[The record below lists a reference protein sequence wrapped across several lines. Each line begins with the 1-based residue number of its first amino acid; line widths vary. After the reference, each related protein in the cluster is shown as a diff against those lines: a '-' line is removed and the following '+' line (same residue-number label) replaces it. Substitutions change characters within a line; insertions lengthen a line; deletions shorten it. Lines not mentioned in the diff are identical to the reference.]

1 MVFGGDCIAK
11 IDGKT
16 VFIEGGI
23 LPGEKAE
30 VETVVSKKDY
40 DRALVKKILI
50 PDAARREAFCDFYGT
65 CGGCNFQHADYALQ
79 LELKK
84 RIVEE
89 LLARSFGSVPHECD
103 TARAGAFPQLPDI
116 KIVSGPEKEYRSRF
130 QLHNGGL
137 KKRNADSVVFID
149 DCPCAVPVLRD
160 FLRYKNT
167 LKKSTVFPV
176 PAERVSVC
184 AAGDTVVTGRDA
196 QTVRSVDIAGK
207 RIFFDVNGFFQSN
220 LFVLEQALPLITD
233 GLCGKR
239 LLDMYGGTGVLSLFA
254 ADKFEEVTIVESDE
268 KPLAL
273 AKRNYKENGI
283 AEAPL
288 TRAMH
293 GKIWA
298 KRRAQTAGL
307 FDAVIVDPPRTGIES
322 AVIDYLCAAKPPV
335 IRSLSCD
342 PATHARDL
350 KKLLCAGYTIS
361 DFYLLDF
368 YPQTSHIETLARLT
382 FTKNKPERKL

>member
-40 DRALVKKILI
+40 DRALVKKILA

-103 TARAGAFPQLPDI
+103 TAQAGAFPQLPDI

-137 KKRNADSVVFID
+137 KKRNADSIVFID

-160 FLRYKNT
+160 FLRHKNV
-167 LKKSTVFPV
+167 LKNSVF

-233 GLCGKR
+233 GLYGKR

-307 FDAVIVDPPRTGIES
+307 FDAVIVDPPRTGIENG
-322 AVIDYLCAAKPPV
+322 VIDYLCAAKPPV

>member
-40 DRALVKKILI
+40 DRVLVKKILV
-50 PDAARREAFCDFYGT
+50 PDTGRREAFCDFYGI

-89 LLARSFGSVPHECD
+89 LLARSFGAVP
-103 TARAGAFPQLPDI
+103 PLPDI

-160 FLRYKNT
+160 FLRRKNV
-167 LKKSTVFPV
+167 LKNSVFS
-176 PAERVSVC
+176 AERVSVC

-233 GLCGKR
+233 GLYGKR

>member
-11 IDGKT
+11 IGGKT

-30 VETVVSKKDY
+30 VETVASKKDY
-40 DRALVKKILI
+40 DRAIVKKIAV
-50 PDAARREAFCDFYGT
+50 PAAGRRTPFCDFYGE
-65 CGGCNFQHADYALQ
+65 CGGCNFQYADYALQ

-89 LLARSFGSVPHECD
+89 LLARSL
-103 TARAGAFPQLPDI
+103 GAFFRLPDI
-116 KIVSGPEKEYRSRF
+116 KVVSGPEKEYRSRF

-167 LKKSTVFPV
+167 LKKSAVFPV
-176 PAERVSVC
+176 PTERVSVC
-184 AAGDTVVTGRDA
+184 AAEDAVVTGHDA
-196 QTVRSVDIAGK
+196 HTVCSVRIAGK

-220 LFVLEQALPLITD
+220 LFVLEKALPLITE

-254 ADKFEEVTIVESDE
+254 AERFEEVTIVEADE

-283 AEAPL
+283 AKVPL

-293 GKIWA
+293 GRDWA
-298 KRRAQTAGL
+298 KSYAHDALR
-307 FDAVIVDPPRTGIES
+307 FDAVIIDPPRTGIENG
-322 AVIDYLCAAKPPV
+322 VIDYLYAAKPPL

-350 KKLLCAGYTIS
+350 KKLVCSGYTIS

-382 FTKNKPERKL
+382 FGGNKAQRKLQ